1 MFLLFPGGKKAMDQ
15 TMRDL
20 TADELERV
28 AGGDSHIGEGMC
40 TAPHLILKIAGIT
53 IIKGTDRCDDL

>member
-1 MFLLFPGGKKAMDQ
+1 MDQ